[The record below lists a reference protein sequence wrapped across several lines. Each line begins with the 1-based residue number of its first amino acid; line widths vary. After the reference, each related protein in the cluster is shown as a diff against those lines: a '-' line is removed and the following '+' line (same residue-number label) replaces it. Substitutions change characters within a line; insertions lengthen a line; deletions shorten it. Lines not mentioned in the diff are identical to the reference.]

1 MSDDFTTARYCE
13 ILSIAK
19 QRFRFETFGDTNWE
33 GDVALWR
40 HDVDFS
46 PQRALAVALLEAEAE
61 VVATYFFQISSRF
74 YNVFEPE
81 ISSLV
86 RKIAAL
92 GHEVGLH
99 FDSESARED
108 LQVGHELRLKFQA
121 SVLENIAEKK
131 IGTFSLHNPT
141 TMVGLAFDEPQH
153 CGLIN
158 ASYSRLRE
166 DFTYC
171 SDSNGVWRFRSL
183 DSMVLD
189 KQVKKLYAL
198 THPEWW
204 QTIAMA
210 PRERIQRCIEGRA
223 ICNLNYY
230 DGLLSANNRPNIR
243 AAG

>member
-1 MSDDFTTARYCE
+1 MIKDFTIARYRE

-19 QRFRFETFGDTNWE
+19 KRYRFITFCEANLDGN
-33 GDVALWR
+33 VALWR

-81 ISSLV
+81 ISSIV
-86 RKIAAL
+86 REIVAL

-99 FDSESARED
+99 FDSESAKED
-108 LQVGHELRLKFQA
+108 LQAGHERRLKFQA
-121 SVLENIAEKK
+121 SVLETIAEKN

-141 TMVGLAFDEPQH
+141 TMVGIVFDEQQH

-158 ASYSRLRE
+158 ASHSGLRE
-166 DFTYC
+166 NFSYC
-171 SDSNGVWRFRSL
+171 SDSNGIWRFRSL
-183 DSMVLD
+183 DSIVD
-189 KQVKKLYAL
+189 DTQVKKLYVL

-204 QTIAMA
+204 QAVAMA

-223 ICNLNYY
+223 ISNLKYY

-243 AAG
+243 VAV